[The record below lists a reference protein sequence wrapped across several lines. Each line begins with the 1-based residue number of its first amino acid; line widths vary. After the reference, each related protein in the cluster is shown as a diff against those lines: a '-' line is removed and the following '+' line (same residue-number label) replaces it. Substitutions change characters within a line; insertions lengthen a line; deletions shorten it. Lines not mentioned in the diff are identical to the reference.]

1 MALTNVM
8 TQSLISASTS
18 MKQIQL
24 QQGVKKQMDGKA
36 GVLDAEIK
44 RDEASG
50 ADTTKKKEEL
60 AETQKRSEDIANNN
74 MEQIAETNKEM
85 QKARE
90 ADATLQKE
98 NERAEAA
105 REKKKTERKQQ
116 EQHLQEAAS
125 ERRAEEADRVA
136 NAQASASGFSDEENA
151 KAQQIDVG
159 GVKVSVVS
167 ESTHNTKVPHIDE
180 KIAKSTGTEVSA
192 AEGVSVSIDV
202 KT

>member
-8 TQSLISASTS
+8 TQSLISARTS

-36 GVLDAEIK
+36 GVLDSEIK

-50 ADTTKKKEEL
+50 ADTTKKREEL
-60 AETQKRSEDIANNN
+60 AKTQKRSEDIANNN
-74 MEQIAETNKEM
+74 IEQIAETNKEM

-90 ADATLQKE
+90 ADAIEQRE
-98 NERAEAA
+98 NERVETA
-105 REKKKTERKQQ
+105 REKKRAERKQQ
-116 EQHLQEAAS
+116 EEHLQEAAS
-125 ERRAEEADRVA
+125 ERRAEEAARVA
-136 NAQASASGFSDEENA
+136 NAQARASGFSEEENA
-151 KAQQIDVG
+151 KSQQIDVG

-167 ESTHNTKVPHIDE
+167 ESAHNTKVPHIDE
-180 KIAKSTGTEVSA
+180 KIAKSTTAEVAA